1 MSTGSIPR
9 PARFETWRLA
19 AIYIVLIL
27 SLRVA
32 CATCQFASHT
42 ESDWTAQAIEN
53 YKDNVNVPAPRG
65 VSMIAMDISLRAIWL
80 PTIS

>member
-27 SLRVA
+27 SFTGLLVRLVNL
-32 CATCQFASHT
+32 QVIQ

-65 VSMIAMDISLRAIWL
+65 IIYDRV
-80 PTIS
+80 